1 MRRSCGDSRQDDDM
15 RLLILGG
22 TTEASAL
29 ARHVAGRRDLDPIL
43 SLAGR
48 TRNPVA
54 PPIPYRTGGFGGVA
68 GLKAYLAE
76 AETDAVID
84 ATHPFA
90 ARMSLHAAR
99 ACRDLKLPL
108 VRFTRPPWHPAGG
121 DRWLPVPD
129 MSAATQA
136 LGAEPRRVLLTVGGL
151 QLAAFAA
158 APQHHYVIRTI
169 DPPDAADALPDHR
182 LILARGPFALEDEI
196 ALMRDER
203 IDVLVTKNSGG
214 GATEAKLEAARTLGI
229 IVVMVERPET
239 AGVPALGSLDAVI
252 RWIEDHRPAP

>member
-1 MRRSCGDSRQDDDM
+1 M

-29 ARHVAGRRDLDPIL
+29 ARHIADRHDLDPML

-48 TRNPVA
+48 TKNPVA
-54 PPIPYRTGGFGGVA
+54 PPIPYRMGGFGGVA
-68 GLKAYLAE
+68 GLKTYL
-76 AETDAVID
+76 TDSKIDAVID

-90 ARMSLHAAR
+90 AQMSLHAAD
-99 ACRDLKLPL
+99 ACRDLKRPL
-108 VRFTRPPWHPAGG
+108 VQFTRAPWRPADG

-129 MSAATQA
+129 MEAAAQA

-158 APQHHYVIRTI
+158 APQHHYVVRTI
-169 DPPDAADALPDHR
+169 DPPDAANALPEHR

-196 ALMRDER
+196 ALMREEH

-214 GATEAKLEAARTLGI
+214 SATEAKLEAARALRI
-229 IVVMVERPET
+229 AVVMVERPET
-239 AGVPALGSLDAVI
+239 AGVPTLENLEAVMG
-252 RWIEDHRPAP
+252 WIEDHRPAP

>member
-1 MRRSCGDSRQDDDM
+1 M

-29 ARHVAGRRDLDPIL
+29 ARHIAGRTDLTPVL

-48 TRNPVA
+48 TKNPIV

-68 GLKAYLAE
+68 GLKTYLVDSN
-76 AETDAVID
+76 TDAVID

-90 ARMSLHAAR
+90 AQMSRHAAQ

-108 VRFTRPPWHPAGG
+108 VQFTRAPWRPAEG
-121 DRWLPVPD
+121 DSWLAVPD
-129 MSAATQA
+129 MAAAARA
-136 LGAEPRRVLLTVGGL
+136 LGPKPRRVLLTVGGL

-169 DPPDAADALPDHR
+169 DPPEAAAAPPDRR
-182 LILARGPFALEDEI
+182 LILARGPFALENEI
-196 ALMRDER
+196 ALIRDER
-203 IDVLVTKNSGG
+203 IEVLVTKNSGG
-214 GATEAKLEAARTLGI
+214 NATEGKLEAARTLGI
-229 IVVMVERPET
+229 DVIMVERPET
-239 AGVPALGSLDAVI
+239 AGVPTLDSLDAVVG
-252 RWIEDHRPAP
+252 WIETHCPAP